1 MAKKISSRDLFEQE
15 DLFKGVRD
23 SADQTIKKL
32 TQLKEGMI
40 KSAQEMKTAFSG
52 LKLDN
57 LKDLEKF
64 VQLAEKSNKIT
75 QQSLQIDK
83 QKKTAIDQKKQSEIQ
98 LLKIEQEKEKLKQ
111 QKMRTD
117 KMVTAEQEK
126 QNKQAER
133 QKKIAAD
140 QANAY
145 KKLEKN
151 TRELKNESKRL
162 GAEMLALEQAGR
174 RNSAEY
180 RKLASQYKVVTTAA
194 QQGDAQLKKLDKT
207 VGDNFRNVGNYK
219 SALGGL
225 ATALGG
231 LGIAF
236 GAGAIIRNTFGIIAN
251 FDQAQADL
259 AAISGKTKD
268 ELAGLTEQAKELGA
282 TTQFSATQITEM
294 QIELAKLGFTTEQIQ
309 ESTKAVGN
317 FAAATGADI
326 PRAAAL
332 AGAALRSFNLP
343 ATEMERVVSV
353 LGVSTTKSALDF
365 SKLEASMATIAPV
378 ASSFGFSIEDTTAL
392 LGTLSN
398 AGFDASSAATA
409 TRNIL
414 LNLADSSGDLAQQL
428 GRPIRNVEDLAMGLK
443 ELEGRGIDLAQALE
457 LTDKRSV
464 AAFSTFLKNSSQLV
478 ELKGNITDVND
489 ELEAMAEKRL
499 DSINGQ
505 LTLLS
510 SAWEG
515 FILGTN
521 DATGASES
529 IKNAIGF
536 LAKNLSNIMNIIV
549 KVGRAWL
556 VYKTTTIAVNTAV
569 RLMNMNFGL
578 VGKTMLSLIPGTRAY
593 RLQQVQLTRAL
604 QTQTIAQ
611 QRLNKARMAGNLA
624 KMAGPLGLVAGLA
637 VEAGF
642 AFGAMNKEK
651 EKAVENTLKYTNYL
665 EAEGDEMEK
674 EEEAVGASAAA
685 FVTLIEQLRATNEN
699 SKERSKLIKEINNQY
714 GTTLAN
720 ISDEARF
727 QEQLNSVVA
736 EYIAF
741 KRNEF
746 RLKAGEEK
754 INKILTEQLKIEEEL
769 AKIGIDRSQISDE
782 EIERRIANFEA
793 DKKAIEEANRIAKEK
808 AEADSKRAIDEN
820 NLRQDLIQKQ
830 VGSDQMRQRQL
841 ENVQLLNSKNE
852 TEVYVQG
859 QKNIENQKESIRL
872 LQIYSKYNKDLNA
885 LGLDQNALL
894 KEREKYNFRAPLQRT
909 APGAT
914 KSDTT
919 NQKEFNTAFRELN
932 EYIDQQ
938 NRLIFENKKLNLE
951 AGIEEYE
958 RRIKKE
964 FDLQIENIKKTGNFE
979 AKELNRL
986 TGLKADKEIELIK
999 MERDFRIKSNADQYE
1014 REKAARQ
1021 KRLDDEKARL
1031 LAQKDITTAAQKEIE
1046 ANYKIRQEELN
1057 EEEKVRKL
1065 DLETEKVN
1073 IAKEAQNKMDD
1084 IDRERYKTI
1093 EDNEKKLNEKL
1104 KDIKEDQTKKSLEE
1118 DKKQLESKK
1127 QLWKAQN
1134 EFVKVGT
1141 EYAIKQSEKVV
1152 EAIEREIAAA
1162 EKQADTLR
1170 ELAKQGNINAQD
1182 SLAEQERIIAEANKK
1197 KEKELKRQQRIRLA
1211 QSVYD
1216 TYSKNLDSL
1225 QPGEKTSKALADT
1238 IRDTALLQAFIN
1250 SLPGFEKG
1258 TIDTGKDGQGVDGKG
1273 GMLSVLHPNER
1284 VVPKSLNDQLN
1295 GMSNEELTRIAT
1307 EYQNGRLI
1315 NQNSGRET
1323 LEFAL
1328 LVNELQDIK
1337 KAIQNKPETNI
1348 EVGQITQ
1355 SAMEIVQR
1363 TKKGNSIIYNRF
1375 KVK

>member
-1 MAKKISSRDLFEQE
+1 MAKKINSRDLFEQE
-15 DLFKGVRD
+15 DLFRGVRD
-23 SADQTIKKL
+23 SADKTIQKL
-32 TQLKEGMI
+32 TQLKEGMVA
-40 KSAQEMKTAFSG
+40 SAKEMKAAFSG
-52 LKLDN
+52 LKMDN

-64 VQLAEKSNKIT
+64 VKLAEQANKLSK
-75 QQSLQIDK
+75 QSIEVDK
-83 QKKTAIDQKKQSEIQ
+83 QKKVSTDQKKKSELE

-111 QKMRTD
+111 QQMRTN
-117 KMVTAEQEK
+117 KMVTTEQER
-126 QNKQAER
+126 QNKQAEK
-133 QKKIAAD
+133 QKKLAQD

-151 TRELKNESKRL
+151 TRDLKNESKRL
-162 GAEMLALEQAGR
+162 GAEMLALEQSGR
-174 RNSAEY
+174 KNSAEY
-180 RKLASQYKVVTTAA
+180 SKLALQYKTVTSAA
-194 QQGDAQLKKLDKT
+194 QKGDQQLKKLDKT

-219 SALGGL
+219 SALSGL

-236 GAGAIIRNTFGIIAN
+236 GVGSIFKSTFGIIAN

-268 ELAGLTEQAKELGA
+268 ELAGLTAQAKELGA

-294 QIELAKLGFTTEQIQ
+294 QTELAKLGFETQQIQ
-309 ESTKAVGN
+309 DSTKAVSN

-332 AGAALRSFNLP
+332 AGSALRAFNLP

-365 SKLEASMATIAPV
+365 SKLEASLSTIAPV
-378 ASSFGFSIEDTTAL
+378 AASFGFSIEDTTAL

-414 LNLADSSGDLAQQL
+414 LNLADSGGDLAKKL
-428 GRPIRNVEDLAMGLK
+428 GRPITSANDLARGLK
-443 ELEGRGIDLAQALE
+443 ELEASGVDLAEALE

-464 AAFSTFLKNSSQLV
+464 AAFSTFMKNSDQIV
-478 ELKGNITDVND
+478 KLKAGITDVNQ
-489 ELEAMAEKRL
+489 ELEDMAAKRL

-536 LAKNLSNIMNIIV
+536 LAENLSTIMNVIV
-549 KVGRAWL
+549 KVGRAWI

-611 QRLNKARMAGNLA
+611 QRLNKARMAGNIA

-637 VEAGF
+637 VEVGF
-642 AFGAMNKEK
+642 AFSSMNDKK
-651 EKAVENTLKYTNYL
+651 KKAIDYSIQYTDYLKKQN
-665 EAEGDEMEK
+665 DETEK
-674 EEEAVGASAAA
+674 EEEAVASASSE
-685 FVTLIEQLRATNEN
+685 FVGLIEQLRATNKN
-699 SKERSKLIKEINNQY
+699 TKERSDLIKKINDQY
-714 GTTLAN
+714 GTTLTN
-720 ISDEARF
+720 ISDEVKF
-727 QEQLNSVVA
+727 QETLNKAVA

-741 KRNEF
+741 KRTEY
-746 RLKAGEEK
+746 RIKAGEEK
-754 INKILTEQLKIEEEL
+754 INKILTEQLKIEERL
-769 AKIGIDRSQISDE
+769 AKVGITDFTDLE
-782 EIERRIANFEA
+782 
-793 DKKAIEEANRIAKEK
+793 AIEEQLNREINTSKNYNKNAQKIADDIV
-808 AEADSKRAIDEN
+808 A
-820 NLRQDLIQKQ
+820 RQRKKTEETEYYLQVDRGNQDAFASMQKQ
-830 VGSDQMRQRQL
+830 QYDS
-841 ENVQLLNSKNE
+841 EAQLLQGRIQNQSTFNITMLKEAKN
-852 TEVYVQG
+852 
-859 QKNIENQKESIRL
+859 L
-872 LQIYSKYNKDLNA
+872 LDTYGKYNKDLNK

-894 KEREKYNFRAPLQRT
+894 KERSKYKFTNNLQRST
-909 APGAT
+909 PGAT

-919 NQKEFNTAFRELN
+919 NQKEFNTEFKKLN

-938 NRLIFENKKLNLE
+938 NKLLFENKKLNLE

-999 MERDFRIKSNADQYE
+999 LERDFQIQSNKEQYE
-1014 REKAARQ
+1014 REKEARKQ
-1021 KRLDDEKARL
+1021 ALIDEKQKL
-1031 LAQKDITTAAQKEIE
+1031 LKQKDLSESARKEIE
-1046 ANYKIRQEELN
+1046 ANFKIREEELKQQ
-1057 EEEKVRKL
+1057 ELKREL
-1065 DLETEKVN
+1065 DLNTEKVN

-1084 IDRERYKTI
+1084 IEREKFKNMDDYAKKFKDQAKDYQDEVTKNF
-1093 EDNEKKLNEKL
+1093 EENAKEELEKQKELNEAKREF
-1104 KDIKEDQTKKSLEE
+1104 IKITAD
-1118 DKKQLESKK
+1118 
-1127 QLWKAQN
+1127 
-1134 EFVKVGT
+1134 
-1141 EYAIKQSEKVV
+1141 YAIKQSERV
-1152 EAIEREIAAA
+1152 IEQIDKEIAAA

-1170 ELAKQGNINAQD
+1170 ELAKEGNINAQQ
-1182 SLAEQERIIAEANKK
+1182 SLAEQERIIAESNKR

-1211 QSVYD
+1211 QSIYE
-1216 TYSKNLDSL
+1216 TYSKNLESL
-1225 QPGEKTSKALADT
+1225 QPGEKTSKALSDT
-1238 IRDTALLQAFIN
+1238 IRDTTLLQAFIN

-1258 TIDTGKDGQGVDGKG
+1258 TEDTGKDGRGVDGKG

-1284 VVPKSLNDQLN
+1284 VIPKSLNDQLK
-1295 GMSNEELTRIAT
+1295 GLSNEELTRIAT
-1307 EYQNGRLI
+1307 EYQNGKI
-1315 NQNSGRET
+1315 VNSAKGNEA
-1323 LEFAL
+1323 LNFAV
-1328 LVNELQDIK
+1328 LVNELQDLKKVIK
-1337 KAIQNKPETNI
+1337 DKPETNV

-1363 TKKGNSIIYNRF
+1363 TKKGNTVVYNRF